1 MDAFVFNIRLNIDSF
16 INYRVVEM
24 LQKCVMT
31 NREVDVYIKIHTEM
45 YEREFPWIR
54 NVSLM

>member
-1 MDAFVFNIRLNIDSF
+1 MGAFVFNIRLNIDSF

-45 YEREFPWIR
+45 YDVLFT
-54 NVSLM
+54 